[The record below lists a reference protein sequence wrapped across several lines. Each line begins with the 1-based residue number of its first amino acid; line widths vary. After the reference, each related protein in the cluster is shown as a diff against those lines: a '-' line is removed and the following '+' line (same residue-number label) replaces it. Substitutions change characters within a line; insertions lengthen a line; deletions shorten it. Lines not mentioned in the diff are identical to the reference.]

1 MQITN
6 LFKKF
11 LFSFFSI
18 LFIGTSAQALSLQ
31 KTSVILDAPWG
42 MTWFDENHL
51 LITQKSGEI
60 FKVNI
65 QDFSQTSIKHNIPS
79 VQYGQG
85 GMLDI
90 ISEEN
95 NVWVTCSIEKDGKH
109 TTAIYHAELSGDT
122 LVNEKKIYE
131 ALPYIKSPYHFGS
144 RLEIKG
150 DFLYASIGERG
161 EGMIA
166 QDPTNSIGTIIRIH
180 KNGDIPDDNPYVD
193 NPNWLPEIYQIG
205 VRNPQGMSL
214 DPLSED
220 IFISNHGPKG
230 GDFIGPV
237 LAGTNYGWKQI
248 GWGGT
253 NYSGTK
259 VGDGNAWEPGFLK
272 PDFIWVPSIGVGGI
286 KFYQGN
292 AFPEWQNSLLVGSLK
307 YQYLSVVHRKN
318 NQFIEEEVIFKNQIG
333 RVRDIEINNKGEI
346 FLIADEFDSS
356 LYILKPN

>member
-6 LFKKF
+6 LYKKF
-11 LFSFFSI
+11 LFSFFSVLCI
-18 LFIGTSAQALSLQ
+18 CASAQALSLH

-60 FKVNI
+60 FMVNT
-65 QDFSQTSIKHNIPS
+65 QDYSQTPIKHNIPS

-95 NVWVTCSIEKDGKH
+95 NVWVTCSIEKDGKY
-109 TTAIYHAELSGDT
+109 TTAIYHAELSGDS
-122 LVNEKKIYE
+122 LINEKKIYE

-144 RLEIKG
+144 RLELKG
-150 DFLYASIGERG
+150 DYLYASIGERG

-166 QDPTNSIGTIIRIH
+166 QDPTNSIGTITRIH

-214 DPLSED
+214 DPVSED

-292 AFPEWQNSLLVGSLK
+292 SFPEWQNSLLVGSLK
-307 YQYLSVVHRKN
+307 FEYLSVLHRKN
-318 NQFIEEEVIFKNQIG
+318 NRFIEEEVIFKNEIG
-333 RVRDIEINNKGEI
+333 RVRDIEINSKGEI
-346 FLIADEFDSS
+346 FLIADEYESS
-356 LYILKPN
+356 LYILRPD

>member
-18 LFIGTSAQALSLQ
+18 LFISTSALALSLH

-42 MTWFDENHL
+42 MTWLDENHL

-60 FKVNI
+60 FKVNT
-65 QDFSQTSIKHNIPS
+65 QGFSQSPIKHNIPS

-144 RLEIKG
+144 RLELKG
-150 DFLYASIGERG
+150 DYLYASIGERG

-166 QDPTNSIGTIIRIH
+166 QDPTNSIGSIVRIH

-214 DPLSED
+214 DPLSDD

-307 YQYLSVVHRKN
+307 FEYLSVLHRQN
-318 NQFIEEEVIFKNQIG
+318 NQFIKEELIFKNEIG

-346 FLIADEFDSS
+346 FLIADELDSS
-356 LYILKPN
+356 LYVLRPN

>member
-18 LFIGTSAQALSLQ
+18 LFIVTSAQALSLQ

-65 QDFSQTSIKHNIPS
+65 QEFSQTSIKHNIPS

-122 LVNEKKIYE
+122 LVNETKIYE

-144 RLEIKG
+144 RLVIKG
-150 DFLYASIGERG
+150 DYLYASIGERG

-180 KNGDIPDDNPYVD
+180 KNGDIPDDNPYLE

-253 NYSGTK
+253 NYTGTK

-318 NQFIEEEVIFKNQIG
+318 NQFIEEEVIFKNEIG

-346 FLIADEFDSS
+346 FLIADEFESN
-356 LYILKPN
+356 LYILRPD